1 LNEGNIGANLDVQD
15 DNCVNSDKN
24 TNFTAVNLKLKKEKR

>member
-1 LNEGNIGANLDVQD
+1 LNEGNIGAKLDVQA

>member
-1 LNEGNIGANLDVQD
+1 LNEGNIGANLDVQA